1 MDVESTRFGT
11 VKIEDGD
18 VIRFP
23 AGIIGFRSEQAFVLI
38 PHGNSSLIGWL
49 QSTST
54 PGLAF
59 PVVSAH
65 GLVQDYPDVSIDDA
79 AARAGV
85 GTADDE
91 LAVLVVLAAPL
102 DVPATVNLLAPL
114 IVNATTRL
122 GAQVFL
128 EGSRFSTQELFALP
142 VGARP
147 SRLPQAAVPTAP

>member
-1 MDVESTRFGT
+1 MDVDSTRFGK
-11 VKIEDGD
+11 VKVEDSD

-23 AGIIGFRSEQAFVLI
+23 AGIIGFRSEKAFVLI
-38 PHGNSSLIGWL
+38 PHGKSSLIGWL
-49 QSTST
+49 QSTTT

-65 GLVQDYPDVSIDDA
+65 GLVHEYPDVSIDDA
-79 AARAGV
+79 ATRAGV
-85 GTADDE
+85 GDARDE

-102 DVPATVNLLAPL
+102 DLPATVNLLAPL
-114 IVNATTRL
+114 IVNAATRI

-142 VGARP
+142 TGARP
-147 SRLPQAAVPTAP
+147 SVLPQGDVAVGA